1 MFSFNET
8 IKYPEDLVR
17 EGHTFN
23 GWSSKPE
30 RMGTENITVRA
41 QWNVT
46 KPSEYVEI
54 VFSKKGMKEE
64 EIKEI
69 IERYINEDFTIARF
83 ENDEDETRIIVKFTD
98 KEKATSFID
107 TVSAASDITTTI
119 KEIKFI
125 FDINSFAPSPSIF
138 VLFYFLF

>member
-46 KPSEYVEI
+46 KPSEFVEI
-54 VFSKKGMKEE
+54 VFSTKDLSEEKVKKI
-64 EIKEI
+64 IKEYVQ
-69 IERYINEDFTIARF
+69 EGASFLSRGLRKTMLGTSRSSSDLM
-83 ENDEDETRIIVKFTD
+83 TRRWGQ
-98 KEKATSFID
+98 ALL
-107 TVSAASDITTTI
+107 IT
-119 KEIKFI
+119 
-125 FDINSFAPSPSIF
+125 
-138 VLFYFLF
+138 